1 MLIMMRRN
9 GYGIVITMCI
19 LSVISMCIT
28 LVDIFIVIA
37 KNDMCRMFVDLYMV
51 NTEHD
56 MCRTLV
62 DSFMVNTKQITTK
75 QVTMNY

>member
-9 GYGIVITMCI
+9 GSGIVIIMCI
-19 LSVISMCIT
+19 LSVINMCIT
-28 LVDIFIVIA
+28 LVDIFIVIT
-37 KNDMCRMFVDLYMV
+37 KN
-51 NTEHD
+51 D

>member
-19 LSVISMCIT
+19 LSVINMCIT
-28 LVDIFIVIA
+28 LVDIFIVIT

-51 NTEHD
+51 NTEHE
-56 MCRTLV
+56 TLV
-62 DSFMVNTKQITTK
+62 GSFMVNTKQITTK
-75 QVTMNY
+75 QITMNY